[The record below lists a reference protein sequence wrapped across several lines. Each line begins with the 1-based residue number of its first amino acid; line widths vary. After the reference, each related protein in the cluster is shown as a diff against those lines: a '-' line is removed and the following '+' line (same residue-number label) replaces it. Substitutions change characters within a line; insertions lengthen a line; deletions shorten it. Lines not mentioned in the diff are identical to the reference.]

1 METTRE
7 RLLGKTKR
15 RKDNHPT
22 RISITCIN
30 LKEKS
35 KERRG
40 KEKKKSI
47 VNIGTRACGTVSG
60 VLPHT
65 LPCVPALVLLSVP
78 VGLAGSCKYCP
89 FKDMR

>member
-15 RKDNHPT
+15 REENHPT

-35 KERRG
+35 KERRE

-47 VNIGTRACGTVSG
+47 VNIGTRACGAVSG

-65 LPCVPALVLLSVP
+65 LPCACSSVALCSC
-78 VGLAGSCKYCP
+78 GSGWVVQARSIH
-89 FKDMR
+89 F